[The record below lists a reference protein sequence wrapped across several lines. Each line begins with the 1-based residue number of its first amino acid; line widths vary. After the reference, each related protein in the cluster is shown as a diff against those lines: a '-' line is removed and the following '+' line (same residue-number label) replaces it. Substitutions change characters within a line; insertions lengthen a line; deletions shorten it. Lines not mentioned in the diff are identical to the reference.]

1 VTPFEAVYGQPPTL
15 HIPYLAGDSKVEAV
29 DRSLRAREEC
39 IQMLKFHLER
49 SQKRMKHQADKKRVD
64 RVFEIGNLVYI
75 KLQPYRQHTVAV
87 RTSQKLA
94 AKFFGPFPVIAKVGL
109 VAYRL
114 QLPEEARI
122 HPVFHVS
129 QLKKHVGD
137 GPVQSTLPTL
147 NEEGEIAAVPVAIL
161 DRRLGKVGNKA
172 EVFLLIQWST
182 GSREDATWELYSEME
197 KRSPQRDFSA

>member
-1 VTPFEAVYGQPPTL
+1 VYGQPPTL
-15 HIPYLAGDSKVEAV
+15 HIPYLAGNSKVEAV

-49 SQKRMKHQADKKRVD
+49 SQKRMKHQPDKKRVD
-64 RVFEIGNLVYI
+64 RVFEIGDLVYI

-94 AKFFGPFPVIAKVGL
+94 AKFFGPFPVLAKVGL

-114 QLPEEARI
+114 QLPGEAKI

-129 QLKKHVGD
+129 QLKKHVGNA
-137 GPVQSTLPTL
+137 PVQATLPAL
-147 NEEGEIAAVPVAIL
+147 NEVGEITAVPVAIL
-161 DRRLGKVGNKA
+161 DRKLGKVGNKA
-172 EVFLLIQWST
+172 EVFLLVQWST
-182 GSREDATWELYSEME
+182 GSREDATWELYSEIE
-197 KRSPQRDFSA
+197 KRFPHRDFTA